1 MREREKYEIIRNKK
15 EEEKW
20 RIVISEYQSM

>member
-1 MREREKYEIIRNKK
+1 LKK

-20 RIVISEYQSM
+20 RILVLVGNGGIGDVDGEEN